1 MKTLYLF
8 GAIALLLFSTS
19 CQEKEPP
26 TEDGKLKV
34 VCTVGM
40 IADLAKVIGGDS
52 VTTHSIIGSGADPH
66 VYKHTAKD
74 IKLLQAADV
83 ILYNGF
89 HLEGKMG
96 SILEKMKSKGKSV
109 HAVAEAVIQKETL
122 LKDEEGEEDPHLWMD
137 VSEWR
142 KVAKHIFET
151 LATTAPEHK
160 KEMEANYNMLDLQL
174 DELDHYARTCLQTIP
189 ENQRFLVTA
198 HDAFGYMERAY
209 GLQVRGVQ
217 GLSTESEAGL
227 KDLEELILFIKE
239 KSIPA
244 VFIESSVNDKNIR
257 ALIEGAKAQ
266 GHAVTIGGELFSDAM
281 GKTDT
286 YEGTYLG
293 MIDHNITTITNALG
307 GTAPKEGCFS
317 KLTQ

>member
-1 MKTLYLF
+1 
-8 GAIALLLFSTS
+8 
-19 CQEKEPP
+19 
-26 TEDGKLKV
+26 
-34 VCTVGM
+34 
-40 IADLAKVIGGDS
+40 
-52 VTTHSIIGSGADPH
+52 
-66 VYKHTAKD
+66 
-74 IKLLQAADV
+74 
-83 ILYNGF
+83 
-89 HLEGKMG
+89 
-96 SILEKMKSKGKSV
+96 
-109 HAVAEAVIQKETL
+109 
-122 LKDEEGEEDPHLWMD
+122 
-137 VSEWR
+137 
-142 KVAKHIFET
+142 
-151 LATTAPEHK
+151 
-160 KEMEANYNMLDLQL
+160 
-174 DELDHYARTCLQTIP
+174 
-189 ENQRFLVTA
+189 
-198 HDAFGYMERAY
+198 MERAY